1 MRTTV
6 PVLVGVDQ
14 GPEFRAVVDAI
25 AELVSP
31 EGRWV
36 QALLDDR
43 PDFSLRL
50 DLVRLAVL
58 VALERRAESL
68 RVLPVTACHWNRIG
82 TEWLVSRVAPA
93 QGFTFADG
101 AEQPRERTVVLSD
114 NGDGSVRV
122 AVGDV
127 WVDVTVPSEQ
137 ECLRLLGSGARGTA
151 LRFPVFPSSGPS
163 LVARGDGPD
172 ELVLWRCGTPT
183 ARFRLP
189 GPVLAAIYVSG
200 STTEQLISLIEV
212 DGELL
217 VHVEGH
223 QVTFLRK
230 LRVPIDFSV
239 ADEAEH
245 DLSPLYLDM
254 DEFWKFGVYFR
265 RAGEWWN
272 LRCHGV
278 EVSLRRST
286 AVVHEPGRSPGH
298 TTIDGAGK
306 VLFGPRFWHAAP
318 QGSTWRVWGPGGAD
332 EVIPVPPGET
342 VLSLT
347 EIGDGHA
354 LLTREGDTVRA
365 RTAEGG
371 RTVVEFDGPVLIHHE
386 LPWIAVQRSAHLVEV
401 LDVATGAVL
410 HRVDTLP
417 HML

>member
-31 EGRWV
+31 ESPRIKV
-36 QALLDDR
+36 LLDDL
-43 PDFSLRL
+43 PDFAVRL
-50 DLVRLAVL
+50 DLVRLAVV
-58 VALERRAESL
+58 VALERFAEHL
-68 RVLPVTACHWNRIG
+68 QVVPVTACYWSRIG

-93 QGFTFADG
+93 QGFTFVNG
-101 AEQPRERTVVLSD
+101 EEQPRERTVALSD

-122 AVGDV
+122 AVGDA

-137 ECLRLLGSGARGTA
+137 ECSRLLGSGSRGTA

-163 LVARGDGPD
+163 LIARGDGPD
-172 ELVLWRCGTPT
+172 ELVLWRYGLPT

-189 GPVLAAIYVSG
+189 GPVLASIHVSG
-200 STTEQLISLIEV
+200 SSTERLISLIEV

-217 VHVEGH
+217 VHVEGD
-223 QVTFLRK
+223 QDTELRK

-265 RAGEWWN
+265 RAGEWWK
-272 LRCHGV
+272 LRWYAG
-278 EVSLRRST
+278 EVSLDRST
-286 AVVHEPGRSPGH
+286 AVVHEPGNSPSH
-298 TTIDGAGK
+298 TTVDGAGK

-318 QGSTWRVWGPGGAD
+318 QGPTWKAWGPGGDD
-332 EVIPVPPGET
+332 EIITVPPGET

-347 EIGDGHA
+347 KVGHGHA

-365 RTAEGG
+365 RTAEGV
-371 RTVVEFDGPVLIHHE
+371 RTVVEFDGPVVLHHG
-386 LPWIAVQRSAHLVEV
+386 LPWVAVQRSAHLVEV
-401 LDVATGAVL
+401 IDVATGAVL
-410 HRVDTLP
+410 HRIDTAP
-417 HML
+417 